1 MKKSYEN
8 LFFILLLYYTLTETP
23 WKHFIQKRKAAIFF
37 HLEFFVDKTTLNFYS
52 FNKVNCFVTN
62 QYTTVIFYLFYLN
75 P

>member
-23 WKHFIQKRKAAIFF
+23 WKHFIRKGRVAIFF
-37 HLEFFVDKTTLNFYS
+37 QLENFVDKTTFNFHS
-52 FNKVNCFVTN
+52 FNKVNDSVTT
-62 QYTTVIFYLFYLN
+62 QYTTAIFYSIYLN